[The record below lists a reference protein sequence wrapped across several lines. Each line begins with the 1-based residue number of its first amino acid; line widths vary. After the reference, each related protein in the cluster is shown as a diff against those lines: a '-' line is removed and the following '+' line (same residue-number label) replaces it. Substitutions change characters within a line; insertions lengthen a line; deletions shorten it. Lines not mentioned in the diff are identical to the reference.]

1 MKILGIDP
9 GSRLLGFGVVSK
21 SGTKLI
27 AHAHGTL
34 RFNIKV
40 EANERLVEIYQ
51 GVKELMQTHK
61 PDHVA
66 IEKVFMA
73 KNAVSALKLGQAR
86 GAAILAVTELG
97 IPLFE
102 YSPNAVKQSVVGH
115 GHADKEQVAAMITRL
130 VGIKDFATTD
140 SSDALAIA
148 ICHLHT
154 YAYKTRLEQAI
165 KDQDKRKKLEK
176 PKGPPL

>member
-1 MKILGIDP
+1 MKTLGIDP

-21 SGTKLI
+21 SGNKLS
-27 AHAHGTL
+27 AHAYGTL
-34 RFNIKV
+34 KFNTKV
-40 EANERLVEIYQ
+40 DANERLVEIYR
-51 GVKELMQTHK
+51 GVKELVAVHK
-61 PDHVA
+61 PAHVA
-66 IEKVFMA
+66 IEKVFFA

-86 GAAILAVTELG
+86 GAAILAVTEAG

-102 YSPNAVKQSVVGH
+102 YSPNAVKQATVGF

-130 VGIKDFATTD
+130 LGVKDFESTD

-154 YAYKTRLEQAI
+154 YIYNARIQVSLGK
-165 KDQDKRKKLEK
+165 
-176 PKGPPL
+176 